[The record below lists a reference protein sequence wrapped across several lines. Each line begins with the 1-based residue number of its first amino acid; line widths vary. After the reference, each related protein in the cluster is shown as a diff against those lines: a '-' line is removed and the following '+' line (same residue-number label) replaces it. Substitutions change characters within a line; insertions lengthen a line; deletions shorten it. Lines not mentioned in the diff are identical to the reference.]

1 MGMFEFSCSSS
12 ARVSR
17 TGARVIPIYKD
28 TLTPKGFWT
37 MGTIM
42 QMLTSQH
49 SFPIWEFLVGS
60 NTSTSIWTRETFYI

>member
-12 ARVSR
+12 VCVSR
-17 TGARVIPIYKD
+17 TAAHVIPIYKD
-28 TLTPKGFWT
+28 ALTPKGFWT

-42 QMLTSQH
+42 QTLIYQH

-60 NTSTSIWTRETFYI
+60 NTSKSIRTQETFYI